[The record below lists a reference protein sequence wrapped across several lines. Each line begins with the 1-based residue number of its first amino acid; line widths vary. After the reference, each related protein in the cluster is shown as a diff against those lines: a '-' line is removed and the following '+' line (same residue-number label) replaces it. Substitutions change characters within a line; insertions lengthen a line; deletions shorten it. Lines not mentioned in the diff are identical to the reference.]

1 MKYLLFD
8 WYGLNMTKLLSFRFD
23 NICCKM
29 KDSRC
34 VCIPF
39 IHENT
44 TNYIRIGPWMIPV
57 QKKNKDLPI
66 NTYDRNG
73 RITYT

>member
-1 MKYLLFD
+1 
-8 WYGLNMTKLLSFRFD
+8 LNMTKLLSFRFD

-44 TNYIRIGPWMIPV
+44 
-57 QKKNKDLPI
+57 I

-73 RITYT
+73 RIPYT